1 VKISNFAKT
10 PEELKASMG
19 SESVTPS
26 AKVAIT
32 WSQVKAQD

>member
-19 SESVTPS
+19 TESVTPR

-32 WSQVKAQD
+32 WSQIKVID